1 MLNKDTPDV
10 LQTIVSVKIEEV
22 NRLKQEMPVDALQ
35 MKMESLEKPVGF
47 SSSLKCEKTSI
58 IAEIKKASPSKGILR
73 DDFNPLE
80 LARIYSENGAS
91 AIYCGFYFYT
101 NFFY

>member
-47 SSSLKCEKTSI
+47 SSSLKCEKTSLFICFWEIFFTLTFI
-58 IAEIKKASPSKGILR
+58 II
-73 DDFNPLE
+73 
-80 LARIYSENGAS
+80 
-91 AIYCGFYFYT
+91 
-101 NFFY
+101 